1 MLCYALGLWAHCM
14 NWKLGSVWMPPP
26 NYLLSF
32 CKSKSLGI
40 LKLLRW
46 QNWFAISTEKVVSP
60 LFKLRTLELQRSF
73 QFSVW
78 TECIYKYQ
86 TSQSLA
92 KSEFFNSLSTPTF
105 AEKEKAWDKWWHF
118 PICIC
123 LSFLHTDISISFTE
137 NSTMIFMVETS
148 YQTKLAHN
156 VLHWRST
163 GIHCWSCP
171 ANEIKLRAKITS

>member
-1 MLCYALGLWAHCM
+1 MLCYALGLWSHCM

-46 QNWFAISTEKVVSP
+46 RNRFETSPEKVVPP

-92 KSEFFNSLSTPTF
+92 KSEFFNSLSNPTF
-105 AEKEKAWDKWWHF
+105 TEKERAWNKWLRF
-118 PICIC
+118 SN
-123 LSFLHTDISISFTE
+123 LYLLFVLHTAISNSFTK
-137 NSTMIFMVETS
+137 NSNTMFHVRDFTA
-148 YQTKLAHN
+148 TKLAHN
-156 VLHWRST
+156 VLHLRGS
-163 GIHCWSCP
+163 GIHS
-171 ANEIKLRAKITS
+171 